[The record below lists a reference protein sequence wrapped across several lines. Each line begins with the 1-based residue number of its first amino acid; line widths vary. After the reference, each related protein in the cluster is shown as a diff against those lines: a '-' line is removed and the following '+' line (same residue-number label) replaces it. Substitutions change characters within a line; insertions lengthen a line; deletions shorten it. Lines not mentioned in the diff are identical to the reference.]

1 MSASPDR
8 VAGASPDGVASA
20 ALDALAA
27 AKPATV
33 AKPRPQAPG
42 EPAQI
47 VWEEAAGAEGAARTC
62 QARWRSE
69 SGQAPPRR
77 VVVADDTMK
86 ADTAWRLACEGSA
99 LLWRGDY
106 HNARQLL
113 QAMARRADGRTRKPG
128 KAARPPATPA
138 EAFHLHRMA
147 QAQRARTLGMLLI
160 PFEAGAQ
167 IPLRRAPAVA
177 EVLAEAVAGTPDADL
192 ADAPFVMSLRELL
205 GLIGAH
211 EWRRKGVLVP
221 ALGERIHPWYGVYS
235 PIRGEYLDL
244 VARVP
249 LPART
254 LAFDIGTGTGVIA
267 ALLARRGVGRVVAT
281 DLSPRALGCA
291 QDNLARLG
299 LLAEAA
305 EPGGAPRGATRAN
318 SGVDS
323 SAPARAHDL
332 PAGRVELLQADL
344 FPPGR
349 APLVVC
355 NPPWVPAKPSS
366 AIEHAVYDPDSRML
380 RGFLAG
386 LAAHLEAGGEGWL
399 ILSDLAE
406 HFGLRTRAELLDWIA
421 AAGLK
426 VLGREDIRPRH
437 PKASDTDDPLHA
449 ARAAEA
455 TSLWRLGVV
464 AN

>member
-1 MSASPDR
+1 MNAVSAP
-8 VAGASPDGVASA
+8 AE
-20 ALDALAA
+20 LA
-27 AKPATV
+27 
-33 AKPRPQAPG
+33 
-42 EPAQI
+42 
-47 VWEEAAGAEGAARTC
+47 WEETTGDGTSHAGH
-62 QARWRSE
+62 ARWRSE

-86 ADTAWRLACEGSA
+86 ADTAWRLACEGTA

-106 HNARQLL
+106 HNARLLL
-113 QAMARRADGRTRKPG
+113 QAMARRAD
-128 KAARPPATPA
+128 ARPRKRAKAPASTA

-167 IPLRRAPAVA
+167 IPLRRAPAVV
-177 EVLAEAVAGTPDADL
+177 EVLAEAVAATPDADL
-192 ADAPFVMSLRELL
+192 AEAPFVMSLRELL

-221 ALGERIHPWYGVYS
+221 ALGDRIHPWYGVYS

-244 VARVP
+244 VARTP
-249 LPART
+249 LPSAT

-267 ALLARRGVGRVVAT
+267 ALLARRGVHKVVAT
-281 DLSPRALGCA
+281 DVSPRALGCA
-291 QDNLARLG
+291 RENLERLG
-299 LLAEAA
+299 LLA
-305 EPGGAPRGATRAN
+305 GTQGAGAK
-318 SGVDS
+318 
-323 SAPARAHDL
+323 
-332 PAGRVELLQADL
+332 AGRVELMQADL

-349 APLVVC
+349 ALLVVC
-355 NPPWVPAKPSS
+355 NPPWVPARPSS
-366 AIEHAVYDPDSRML
+366 AIEHAVYDPESSML

-386 LAAHLEAGGEGWL
+386 LAAHLEEGGEGWL

-406 HFGLRTRAELLDWIA
+406 YLGLRTRAELLGWIE

-437 PKASDTDDPLHA
+437 PKASDAEDPLHA
-449 ARAAEA
+449 ARAAEV
-455 TSLWRLGVV
+455 TSLWRLGVAV
-464 AN
+464 R